1 MITDFKIF
9 EKFEDVILYHGSNK
23 EFTEFDENKLSTGDS
38 SELFGRGYYLTDNK
52 DVATFYGKL
61 ITKKEKITHYTNSGI
76 FGTEEPHY
84 SKDAEEHSKKNYKI
98 NTFRVKGNIMN
109 SKTYKLDDDFLNF
122 LKDLYIKDNYLG
134 ESGDS
139 MFNRIVEFMRNNKKK
154 IHNYRGELWYL
165 ILQCGFRDKKLIT
178 DYIKQIGY
186 DGLKYESDLDFEGE
200 HGWNYVIYNKSVI
213 KSIGIS

>member
-1 MITDFKIF
+1 
-9 EKFEDVILYHGSNK
+9 
-23 EFTEFDENKLSTGDS
+23 
-38 SELFGRGYYLTDNK
+38 
-52 DVATFYGKL
+52 
-61 ITKKEKITHYTNSGI
+61 
-76 FGTEEPHY
+76 
-84 SKDAEEHSKKNYKI
+84 
-98 NTFRVKGNIMN
+98 
-109 SKTYKLDDDFLNF
+109 
-122 LKDLYIKDNYLG
+122 
-134 ESGDS
+134 